1 MDPQNNQ
8 KDNPL
13 KIYYPNV
20 DQIYI
25 ETDSRLKNFKGWE
38 EWKIDSNE
46 IYLNV
51 LKKHEPTDWSKEFF
65 MIHIFYNHIENYTDL
80 LIDTIPEK
88 PKKPDDSEVTPNDI
102 KQFKTDF
109 DNYLDNLKNWHW
121 KLIDIA
127 PRALEEFS
135 NLEVDLK
142 IVINPKIK
150 FSGKDPLRYKNIAF
164 SYGEEGD
171 WDSAIKYQKQ
181 YYEAVNEYHE
191 NYPYHECNIYDLRRL
206 PIYLYKGGYIEE
218 SWEEFMKLLAGEYPV
233 KRSKLSTL
241 ESKILEITDHSLIY
255 ASMRNIC
262 ITEKRYKDA
271 FIYRCLDLYCS
282 VCGVYFMGKVKDH
295 NEFIYFISE
304 SFFFEWD
311 RDKPKKLFRNVVRTL
326 RKDFTKNIKTR
337 ARMAKVAELSQVVD
351 ILVDATKLLP
361 KYESGKEWIIENIK
375 SLSNNEIFPDC
386 EKGKKFLK
394 KKKKKFTDSNWEWN
408 E

>member
-1 MDPQNNQ
+1 MNNQNNQ
-8 KDNPL
+8 NDNLL
-13 KIYYPNV
+13 KIYYPTV

-25 ETDSRLKNFKGWE
+25 ETDNRLKNFKGWG
-38 EWKIDSNE
+38 EWKNDSNE

-51 LKKHEPTDWSKEFF
+51 LKKYEPTDWSKEFF

-88 PKKPDDSEVTPNDI
+88 PEKPDDSEVTANDI

-109 DNYLDNLKNWHW
+109 DNYLDNLKKWHW

-164 SYGEEGD
+164 SYEEKGD
-171 WDSAIKYQKQ
+171 WDSAIEYQKQ

-191 NYPYHECNIYDLRRL
+191 NYPYDECDIYDLRRL

-218 SWEEFMKLLAGEYPV
+218 SWEEFRKLSAGEYPV

-241 ESKILEITDHSLIY
+241 ESKILEITDLSLIY
-255 ASMRNIC
+255 ASMRNLC
-262 ITEKRYKDA
+262 IKEKRYKDA
-271 FIYRCLDLYCS
+271 FIYRCLDLYYS
-282 VCGVYFMGKVKDH
+282 VCGIYFMSKIKDH
-295 NEFIYFISE
+295 NEFIFFISE
-304 SFFFEWD
+304 RFFEDWD
-311 RDKPKKLFRNVVRTL
+311 RDKPNKSFRSVARTL
-326 RKDFTKNIKTR
+326 RKDYAKNIKTR
-337 ARMAKVAELSQVVD
+337 ARMAKVQEVSQVVD

-375 SLSNNEIFPDC
+375 SLSNNVIYPDC
-386 EKGKKFLK
+386 EKGKILK
-394 KKKKKFTDSNWEWN
+394 KEKKKFTDSDWEWN